1 MLSEDQQMKH
11 YIDLYAWVFKKL
23 LSFLVGQKYQLISY
37 CFHYEVGLK
46 HNESIVVRL
55 LAALMDVQESTW
67 LNLDFLVIVPIG
79 LKGVTAKIIFI
90 NPNLKVADLEC
101 SSFFKGL
108 RIFRTSAFL

>member
-23 LSFLVGQKYQLISY
+23 LSFL
-37 CFHYEVGLK
+37 VGLK